1 MERGSSTHA
10 AKRSALLQQAVE
22 AAPMLIFVA
31 DESMSYVAVSEYAC
45 DVLGYTEKEILGM
58 KVTDVAT
65 QPTAGIDYRRMVE
78 AGWLVGIA
86 RLRCKDGAEVTMR
99 YRAGETEVN
108 GSPAYVAVG
117 WLE

>member
-1 MERGSSTHA
+1 
-10 AKRSALLQQAVE
+10 
-22 AAPMLIFVA
+22 MLIFVA